1 MSFSTPAVE
10 VTTSLASWTSLPIR
24 AMSFASCARTFAR
37 TTPNAFRSAAARR
50 TTRAVKTMS
59 VSTEKPAVEASS
71 VEEPRW
77 ALEHHF
83 SYDSPQSASI
93 DKDLDAIEQQC
104 KTLKANFEGKMG
116 TDLLGAIEAYE
127 QIDIDLTK
135 CLTYVSLASDTQL
148 DDDKIQKRKAGL
160 FQRYSGIAGNELTF
174 FSLELADLPQDELDA
189 QLAAEPEKLG
199 KYKPFIE
206 ETRRS
211 QPYNLSKSI
220 ERALTVRAPFSG
232 KGKVVEFYGN
242 ELSRLRFADGT
253 TESTESVNMEVLLA
267 KMTGS
272 KDSETRAECMKTLN
286 DGLTSF
292 ERVAALSLNMV
303 AGSWHIENQ
312 ERGFKELRSQ
322 RNLGNNVPDEVVD
335 SLLESVKTTG
345 VEYCKR
351 YYSLKKGIL
360 KSTQGLEKFTWS
372 DRNAAIDI
380 GTTSDTYTWPEA
392 VEIVKDGYEK
402 FSPKMA
408 ELFTQMV
415 DEKRIDVPAQN
426 GKRGGAYC
434 SSAYGVGPFQLLNF
448 TGTQRDVATLA
459 HESGHGAHFMLSYKQ
474 GILQFHPPLTLAE
487 TASIFGEMIVFRDLL
502 EKTPSDEDRLAMLMG
517 KIDDIINSVVRQCG
531 FDAFEEKVH
540 AKRAAGTLTPEEM
553 TVAWQESMVEYYG
566 AEGEVFDS
574 YENTS
579 HLWTYV
585 SHFHNVPF
593 YVYSY
598 AFADLVV
605 GSLYGVYAK
614 QPEGFEAKLLDL
626 LSAGGVLGFK
636 EALAPFGLDPS
647 EPSFWDDSINA
658 HLGSLMEEAEALSKK
673 LGYTE

>member
-1 MSFSTPAVE
+1 
-10 VTTSLASWTSLPIR
+10 
-24 AMSFASCARTFAR
+24 MSFASTCARTLAR
-37 TTPNAFRSAAARR
+37 TTPSLRSATARR
-50 TTRAVKTMS
+50 TTRVVRVMA
-59 VSTEKPAVEASS
+59 VSTETPALETKTK
-71 VEEPRW
+71 EPRW
-77 ALEHHF
+77 DLERHF
-83 SYDSPQSASI
+83 SYDSLSSSAI
-93 DKDLDAIEQQC
+93 DKDLDAVEAQC
-104 KTLKANFEGKMG
+104 KALKVNFEDKLGV
-116 TDLLGAIEAYE
+116 DLLGAILAYE

-135 CLTYVSLASDTQL
+135 CLTYVSLASDTAL
-148 DDDKIQKRKAGL
+148 DDDKVQKRKAGL
-160 FQRYSGIAGNELTF
+160 FQRYAGIAGNELTF
-174 FSLELADLPQDELDA
+174 FSLELADLPQEQLDA
-189 QLAAEPEKLG
+189 QLALEPEALG
-199 KYKPFIE
+199 KYKPFID

-242 ELSRLRFADGT
+242 ELSRLRFSDT
-253 TESTESVNMEVLLA
+253 KEQVNMEVLLA
-267 KMTGS
+267 KMTSS
-272 KDSETRAECMKTLN
+272 KDAATRAECMKTLN
-286 DGLTSF
+286 DGLVHF
-292 ERVAALSLNMV
+292 ERVAALSLNAV
-303 AGSWHIENQ
+303 AGSWHIENS

-322 RNLGNNVPDEVVD
+322 RNLGNNVPDAVVD

-351 YYSLKKGIL
+351 YYLLKKGIL
-360 KSTQGLEKFTWS
+360 KSTQGLESFTWS
-372 DRNAAIDI
+372 DRNASIDI
-380 GTTSDTYTWPEA
+380 GTSTDTYTWPEA
-392 VEIVKDGYEK
+392 VEIVKNGYQK
-402 FSPKMA
+402 FSPTMA
-408 ELFTQMV
+408 GLFTQMV

-434 SSAYGVGPFQLLNF
+434 SSAFGVGPFQLLNF

-502 EKTPSDEDRLAMLMG
+502 EKSPSDEDRLVMLMG

-531 FDAFEEKVH
+531 FDAFEEKIH
-540 AKRAAGTLTPEEM
+540 SKRAAGTLTPEEM
-553 TVAWQESMVEYYG
+553 TTAWQESMVEYYG
-566 AEGEVFDS
+566 KEGEVFDS

-614 QPEGFEAKLLDL
+614 TPDGFEAKLLEL

-636 EALAPFGLDPS
+636 EALEPFGLDPS
-647 EPSFWDDSINA
+647 EPSFWTDSIDA
-658 HLGSLMEEAEALSKK
+658 HLGSLMQEAEALSKK
-673 LGYTE
+673 LGYTA

>member
-1 MSFSTPAVE
+1 MA
-10 VTTSLASWTSLPIR
+10 
-24 AMSFASCARTFAR
+24 
-37 TTPNAFRSAAARR
+37 
-50 TTRAVKTMS
+50 
-59 VSTEKPAVEASS
+59 VSTETPALETKTK
-71 VEEPRW
+71 EPRW
-77 ALEHHF
+77 DLERHF
-83 SYDSPQSASI
+83 SYDSLSSSAI
-93 DKDLDAIEQQC
+93 DKDLDAVEAQC
-104 KTLKANFEGKMG
+104 KALKVNFEDKLGV
-116 TDLLGAIEAYE
+116 DLLGAILAYE

-135 CLTYVSLASDTQL
+135 CLTYVSLASDTAL
-148 DDDKIQKRKAGL
+148 DDDKVQKRKAGL
-160 FQRYSGIAGNELTF
+160 FQRYAGIAGNELTF
-174 FSLELADLPQDELDA
+174 FSLELADLPQEQLDA
-189 QLAAEPEKLG
+189 QLALEPEALG
-199 KYKPFIE
+199 KYKPFID

-242 ELSRLRFADGT
+242 ELSRLRFSDT
-253 TESTESVNMEVLLA
+253 KEQVNMEVLLA
-267 KMTGS
+267 KMTSS
-272 KDSETRAECMKTLN
+272 KDAATRAECMKTLN
-286 DGLTSF
+286 DGFVHF
-292 ERVAALSLNMV
+292 ERVAALSLNAV
-303 AGSWHIENQ
+303 AGSWHIENS

-322 RNLGNNVPDEVVD
+322 RNLGNNVPDAVVD

-351 YYSLKKGIL
+351 YYLLKKGIL
-360 KSTQGLEKFTWS
+360 KSTQGLESFTWS
-372 DRNAAIDI
+372 DRNASIDI
-380 GTTSDTYTWPEA
+380 GTSTDTYTWPEA
-392 VEIVKDGYEK
+392 VEIVKNGYQK
-402 FSPKMA
+402 FSPTMA
-408 ELFTQMV
+408 GLFTQMV

-434 SSAYGVGPFQLLNF
+434 SSAFGVGPFQLLNF

-502 EKTPSDEDRLAMLMG
+502 EKSPSDEDRLAMLMG

-531 FDAFEEKVH
+531 FDAFEKKIH
-540 AKRAAGTLTPEEM
+540 SKRAAGTLTPEEM
-553 TVAWQESMVEYYG
+553 TTAWQESMVEYYG
-566 AEGEVFDS
+566 KEGEVFDS

-614 QPEGFEAKLLDL
+614 TPDGFEAKLLEL

-636 EALAPFGLDPS
+636 EALEPFGLDPS
-647 EPSFWDDSINA
+647 EPSFWTDSIDA
-658 HLGSLMEEAEALSKK
+658 HLGSLMQEAEALSKK
-673 LGYTE
+673 LGYTA

>member
-1 MSFSTPAVE
+1 MA
-10 VTTSLASWTSLPIR
+10 
-24 AMSFASCARTFAR
+24 
-37 TTPNAFRSAAARR
+37 
-50 TTRAVKTMS
+50 
-59 VSTEKPAVEASS
+59 VSTETPALETKTK
-71 VEEPRW
+71 EPRW
-77 ALEHHF
+77 DLERHF
-83 SYDSPQSASI
+83 SYDSLSSSAI
-93 DKDLDAIEQQC
+93 DKDLDAVEAQC
-104 KTLKANFEGKMG
+104 KALKVNFEDKLGV
-116 TDLLGAIEAYE
+116 DLLGAILAYE

-135 CLTYVSLASDTQL
+135 CLTYVSLASDTAL
-148 DDDKIQKRKAGL
+148 DDDKVQKRKAGL
-160 FQRYSGIAGNELTF
+160 FQRYAGIAGNELTF
-174 FSLELADLPQDELDA
+174 FSLELADLPQEQLDA
-189 QLAAEPEKLG
+189 QLALEPEALG
-199 KYKPFIE
+199 KYKPFID

-211 QPYNLSKSI
+211 HPYNLSKSI

-242 ELSRLRFADGT
+242 ELSRLRFSDT
-253 TESTESVNMEVLLA
+253 KEQVNMEVLLA
-267 KMTGS
+267 KMTSS
-272 KDSETRAECMKTLN
+272 KDAATRAECMKTLN
-286 DGLTSF
+286 DGLVHF
-292 ERVAALSLNMV
+292 ERVAALSLNAV
-303 AGSWHIENQ
+303 AGSWHIENS

-322 RNLGNNVPDEVVD
+322 RNLGNNVPDAVVD

-351 YYSLKKGIL
+351 YYLLKKGIL
-360 KSTQGLEKFTWS
+360 KSTQGLESFTWS
-372 DRNAAIDI
+372 DRNASIDI
-380 GTTSDTYTWPEA
+380 GTSTDTYTWPEA
-392 VEIVKDGYEK
+392 VEIVKNGYQK
-402 FSPKMA
+402 FSPTMA
-408 ELFTQMV
+408 GLFTQMV

-434 SSAYGVGPFQLLNF
+434 SSAFGVGPFQLLNF

-502 EKTPSDEDRLAMLMG
+502 EKSPSDEDRLVMLMG

-531 FDAFEEKVH
+531 FDAFEEKIH
-540 AKRAAGTLTPEEM
+540 SKRAAGTLTPEEM
-553 TVAWQESMVEYYG
+553 TTAWQESMVEYYG
-566 AEGEVFDS
+566 KEGEVFDS

-614 QPEGFEAKLLDL
+614 TPDGFEAKLLEL

-636 EALAPFGLDPS
+636 EALEPFGLDPS
-647 EPSFWDDSINA
+647 EPSFWTDSIDA
-658 HLGSLMEEAEALSKK
+658 HLGSLMQEAEALSKK
-673 LGYTE
+673 LGYTA

>member
-1 MSFSTPAVE
+1 M
-10 VTTSLASWTSLPIR
+10 SLAN
-24 AMSFASCARTFAR
+24 AARTLAR
-37 TTPNAFRSAAARR
+37 TTPALRSASARR
-50 TTRAVKTMS
+50 AVRAVRTMA
-59 VSTEKPAVEASS
+59 VSTEPAAEAAKAT
-71 VEEPRW
+71 EPRW

-83 SYDSPQSASI
+83 GYDSPQSNSI
-93 DKDLDAIEQQC
+93 DKDLDAIEAQC
-104 KTLKANFEGKMG
+104 KALKADFEGKMT
-116 TDLLGAIEAYE
+116 TDLLAAIEAYE
-127 QIDIDLTK
+127 QIDIALTK
-135 CLTYVSLASDTQL
+135 CLSYVSLASDTAL
-148 DDDKIQKRKAGL
+148 DDDDAQKRKASL

-174 FSLELADLPQDELDA
+174 FSLELADLPQEALDA

-199 KYKPFIE
+199 KYRAFID

-211 QPYNLSKSI
+211 QPYNLSKSV
-220 ERALTVRAPFSG
+220 ERALTVRAPFAG

-242 ELSRLRFADGT
+242 ELSRLRFAEKEGA
-253 TESTESVNMEVLLA
+253 EAVNMEVLLA
-267 KMTGS
+267 NMTSS
-272 KDSETRAECMKTLN
+272 KDASTRANCMRVLN
-286 DGLTSF
+286 DGLKSF

-303 AGSWHIENQ
+303 AGSWHVENA

-335 SLLESVKTTG
+335 SLLGAVKTTG
-345 VEYCKR
+345 VDYCKR
-351 YYSLKKGIL
+351 YYALKKSIL
-360 KSTQGLEKFTWS
+360 KETQGLETFGWS

-380 GTTSDTYTWPEA
+380 GTASDTYTWPEA
-392 VEIVKDGYEK
+392 VDIVRAGYEK
-402 FSPKMA
+402 FSPTMA
-408 ELFTQMV
+408 GLFTQMV
-415 DEKRIDVPAQN
+415 DEKRIDVPAAN

-448 TGTQRDVATLA
+448 TGTMRDVATLA

-502 EKTPSDEDRLAMLMG
+502 AKAPSDEDRLAMLMG

-540 AKRAAGTLTPEEM
+540 SKRAAGTLTPDEM
-553 TVAWQESMVEYYG
+553 TKAWQESMVEYYG
-566 AEGEVFDS
+566 EEGEVFDS

-605 GSLYGVYAK
+605 GSLYGVYAE
-614 QPEGFEAKLLDL
+614 QPEGFEEKLLDL
-626 LSAGGVLGFK
+626 LSAGGVKGFK
-636 EALAPFGLDPS
+636 EALEPFGLDPS
-647 EPSFWDDSINA
+647 SDTFWKDSLDA

-673 LGYTE
+673 LGYTA